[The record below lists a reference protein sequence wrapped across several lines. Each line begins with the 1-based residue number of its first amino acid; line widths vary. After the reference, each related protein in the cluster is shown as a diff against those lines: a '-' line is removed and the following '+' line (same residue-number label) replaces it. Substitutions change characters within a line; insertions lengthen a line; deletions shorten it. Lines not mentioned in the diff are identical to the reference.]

1 MKRITVLCVALAGGY
16 AMSSS
21 ACDIPTMIDIPDGA
35 TATKETLLTAQTD
48 VKSYLAA
55 MEEYLACLN
64 DEIDTAGDGAAE
76 EFKALMVTRY
86 NNGVTELPSIEA
98 ASAFL
103 GPLPCIEGRGPVAL
117 QGLTPR
123 K

>member
-86 NNGVTELPSIEA
+86 NNGVTEMETVANEFNEQIKAFKAANPSN
-98 ASAFL
+98 
-103 GPLPCIEGRGPVAL
+103 
-117 QGLTPR
+117 
-123 K
+123 